1 MKITQE
7 QTACGAWTT
16 ETQNLPKEL
25 RYNINMHEQDQIY
38 MDKSLSKGHKSQID
52 GVPTGQIWDNANIK
66 VKNSTNKKPN
76 NPTSKNRQRIW
87 MAILPIKIYG

>member
-7 QTACGAWTT
+7 QTACGAWTR

-25 RYNINMHEQDQIY
+25 RYNINMHEQDQLY

-52 GVPTGQIWDNANIK
+52 GVPTGQIWDNASIK
-66 VKNSTNKKPN
+66 VKI
-76 NPTSKNRQRIW
+76 Q
-87 MAILPIKIYG
+87 PIKNQTTQLPKTDKGSEWPFYQ